1 MDEPEDKPKP
11 TRNMSE
17 YVKAESMIQLAIIMP
32 AACVIGWFGGSLLD
46 RWLHTNWIYVAG
58 IVVGA
63 VAGFV
68 HIYRVA
74 AGYMRKS
81 G

>member
-1 MDEPEDKPKP
+1 MTEPEDNPKK
-11 TRNMSE
+11 TRNMNE

-32 AACVIGWFGGSLLD
+32 AACVIGWFLGSLMD
-46 RWLHTNWIYVAG
+46 RWLHTDWIYVLG
-58 IVVGA
+58 IAVGA
-63 VAGFV
+63 VAGFIQ
-68 HIYRVA
+68 IYRVA